1 MLAEQEVQPQVCP
14 TYRRGQSAA
23 ESVLENG
30 TQARRSWRSLA
41 LLVFLGAAI
50 VIPRISGL
58 DRVVSPDEKRW
69 LTHSAN
75 FYKALTSGELDQ
87 TYQIEHPG
95 VTVMWVGMLAYVWQY
110 PTYAQEAPGQ
120 IDWRREEV
128 ASFLKA
134 HGRSPLEMLATSH
147 LLMGLTI
154 TLVLVAASW
163 WATRLVGIGATCL
176 GFLFIAADPFHIA
189 LSRLLH
195 LDGLASSL
203 MLLSLLTLLC
213 YVYRGGRRVDLLIS
227 GAVAGL
233 AVLTRSPGLFLVPFS
248 GLVLLAELAAKRS
261 QQRLTSADWQRAAS
275 ALALWC
281 TVALAVFVLLWPAM
295 WVEPLYTVRRVL
307 RAAVGYAVSGHEDPL
322 YFNGQ
327 IFEGDP
333 GWQFY
338 PVTYLWR
345 TTPSVLAGLSL
356 AAAAVILPRGG
367 WLPREQRRPLAA
379 MLLFAVLFTA
389 FMSLGAKK
397 FDRYVLPIYLPL
409 ALIAAAGWVAAAR
422 CILQR
427 WSRRLTYATV
437 TIGIVL
443 AVVAQAALARAAAP
457 YYLSYYN
464 PLLGGTTAAPSV
476 MMVGWGEGLDQVAH
490 YLNSRSSRHPLRVMI
505 GVWGGTFS
513 YFFKG
518 DIVDSKFAPGETT
531 AHDWMRS
538 DFCVIYINQWLRRQV
553 PDELLKYLASMR
565 PALVVRLQGLAYAYV
580 YDIRD
585 VPPPDYMR
593 GNPKLRSGNSAP

>member
-1 MLAEQEVQPQVCP
+1 VCP
-14 TYRRGQSAA
+14 TYAPRQSAA
-23 ESVLENG
+23 ESVHQTG
-30 TQARRSWRSLA
+30 TQASTWRSLA
-41 LLVFLGAAI
+41 LVIFLGAAI

-95 VTVMWVGMLAYVWQY
+95 VTVMWVGMLSYLWRY
-110 PTYAQEAPGQ
+110 PTYPQEVPGQ
-120 IDWRREEV
+120 IDWHRQEV
-128 ASFLKA
+128 ASFLQTRG
-134 HGRSPLEMLATSH
+134 HPPLEMLATSH
-147 LLMGLTI
+147 FLMALTI
-154 TLVLVAASW
+154 TLVLVVASW
-163 WATRLVGIGATCL
+163 WAVRLVGIGATCL
-176 GFLFIAADPFHIA
+176 GFLLIAADPFHIA

-203 MLLSLLTLLC
+203 MLLSVLTLLC
-213 YVYRGGRRVDLLIS
+213 YVYRGGRKVDLLIS
-227 GAVAGL
+227 GAAAGL
-233 AVLTRSPGLFLVPFS
+233 ATLTRSPGLFLVPFS
-248 GLVLLAELAAKRS
+248 GLVLLVELVTKRH
-261 QQRLTSADWQRAAS
+261 QQRLTSADWRRAAS
-275 ALALWC
+275 ALALWGS
-281 TVALAVFVLLWPAM
+281 VALAVFVLLWPAM

-307 RAAVGYAVSGHEDPL
+307 RAAIGYAVSGHEDPL
-322 YFNGQ
+322 YFNGK

-345 TTPSVLAGLSL
+345 TTPSVLVGLSL
-356 AAAAVILPRGG
+356 AAVGALFPRSG

-397 FDRYVLPIYLPL
+397 FDRYVLPIYPPL
-409 ALIAAAGWVAAAR
+409 ALIAAAGWIAVAR
-422 CILQR
+422 YILRR
-427 WSRRLTYATV
+427 WSQRLAYAAV

-443 AVVAQAALARAAAP
+443 AIVAQAALALAAAP

-490 YLNSRSSRHPLRVMI
+490 YLNSRSSDPPRVMI

-518 DIVDSKFAPGETT
+518 EVIDSKFSPGETT

-538 DFCVIYINQWLRRQV
+538 DFCVIYINQWLRQQI
-553 PDELLKYLASMR
+553 PDELLKYLANMR

-580 YDIRD
+580 YDIRG
-585 VPPPDYMR
+585 VPPPPYMR
-593 GNPKLRSGNSAP
+593 ENLNLQKPNRRAAGDN